1 MTLEEINKQIEELPS
16 DDPEF
21 IIGWLIA
28 QLVYVMEELEKG
40 NKKYDAWPIYKCR

>member
-1 MTLEEINKQIEELPS
+1 MTFEDIQQQIEELPS

-28 QLVYVMEELEKG
+28 QFVYVTEELEKSK
-40 NKKYDAWPIYKCR
+40 KKYDA